1 MQKIAKEIKP
11 EDVIEIIL
19 RRRWWIIIPFILSIV
34 VGICLAFMLPKMY
47 QAETLVLI
55 QPQKVPTD
63 YVQSVVT
70 TDTDSRLEAI
80 SRQILSRSNLEKIM
94 QDFNLFAGPEFE
106 TMYMEDKVA
115 DLKERISVQL
125 IRREIPGYRGNRN
138 AYAFTI
144 TFEGKEPEKVMNVTN
159 ALATYFMDE
168 NIRIRETEAIGTSDF
183 LEGELNSIRE
193 ELAANEKKQREYRE
207 KYMGELPQQLAS
219 NMGML
224 IRIEEQLKAKQTN
237 LLGAKNKL
245 ALIMNQISEGAFLF
259 GQGAVVTGDGRI
271 ISDVEQ
277 SISLEQAKEML
288 SYLQSRYTENHPDII
303 RIKKIISDLEQKNK
317 KNGED
322 TSGGSKYIPPN
333 AKMEVELIKVNI
345 NTLMET
351 ISNLK
356 SQIQAYEKRIENT
369 PAREQELS
377 SLQRDYQNLKA
388 SYDVLLNKKLE
399 SEVSVSMEKKQKGQ
413 KFQVLDSARLPEKPS
428 FPNMKILFLLC
439 LAAGPNI
446 GLGLVFLLEY
456 LNTSFRNPKDIEFYL
471 GVPVL
476 ATVPIIYDRKDKI
489 SKKFNQV
496 FSIFSIM
503 ISCFLVSVFAVLSFY
518 GVDQTMELL
527 DRFITTI

>member
-11 EDVIEIIL
+11 EDIIEIIL
-19 RRRWWIIIPFILSIV
+19 RRRWWIIIPFILCIV
-34 VGICLAFMLPKMY
+34 VGICLALMLPKMY

-63 YVQSVVT
+63 YVQPVVT
-70 TDTDSRLEAI
+70 EDTDSRLEAI
-80 SRQILSRSNLEKIM
+80 SRQILSRSNLERIM
-94 QDFNLFAGPEFE
+94 QDFNLYTGPEYE

-115 DLKERISVQL
+115 DLKERISVEL
-125 IRREIPGYRGNRN
+125 IRREIPGYRGITN
-138 AYAFTI
+138 AYAFAI
-144 TFEGKEPEKVMNVTN
+144 SFEGRDPEKVMKVTN
-159 ALATYFMDE
+159 ALASYFMDE
-168 NIRIRETEAIGTSDF
+168 NMRIREAEAVGTSDF
-183 LEGELNSIRE
+183 LEGELYSIRQ
-193 ELAANEKKQREYRE
+193 ELAANEEKQKEYRE
-207 KYMGELPQQLAS
+207 KYMGELPEQLAS
-219 NMGML
+219 NMSML
-224 IRIEEQLKAKQTN
+224 TRLEEQLKVKQTN
-237 LLGAKNKL
+237 LLDAKNKL
-245 ALIMNQISEGAFLF
+245 AMIMNQISEGAFLF

-271 ISDVEQ
+271 LSDVQQ
-277 SISLEQAKEML
+277 SISLEQAREML
-288 SYLQSRYTENHPDII
+288 SYLQTRYTDNHPDII

-322 TSGGSKYIPPN
+322 TSVGSRYIPPS
-333 AKMEVELIKVNI
+333 AKMEIEQLKVNI
-345 NTLMET
+345 NTLT
-351 ISNLK
+351 TDISNLK
-356 SQIQAYEKRIENT
+356 AQIRGYEKRVENT
-369 PAREQELS
+369 PAREQELL

-399 SEVSVSMEKKQKGQ
+399 SEVSVNMEKKQKGQ
-413 KFQVLDSARLPEKPS
+413 KFQVLDPARLPEKPS

-456 LNTSFRNPKDIEFYL
+456 LNTSFRSPKDIESYL

-489 SKKFNQV
+489 SKKLNQV

-503 ISCFLVSVFAVLSFY
+503 ISCVLVSAFAVLSFY
-518 GVDQTMELL
+518 GVDQTMALL